1 MLNFT
6 DIFPKTTDSLDQYK
20 VHLAIGRIVK
30 KEPLLALSK
39 NQFKEWQEYQNNKNF
54 ERNYIVSL
62 VYYKL
67 NEWIYAGIYK
77 RIDVQ
82 KKYDREKKKYYFQYT
97 TELLDKQTDLIAK
110 MIFHFPKDF
119 RQSYVLLENHYDK
132 ITVKEIL
139 PKPYRVTEFPGYENV
154 VLTFEELREIIISE
168 DISWK
173 TALSNIKGVY
183 LITDMKNGK
192 QYIGSAYG
200 DEAFWNRWQSY
211 SITGHGKNKELV
223 QLLKAHGFDYAQNFQ
238 FSILEIRSRI
248 TDDEEIIR
256 REAHWKRILGTREH
270 GYNKN

>member
-1 MLNFT
+1 MLYFT
-6 DIFPKTTDSLDQYK
+6 DIFPQITASLDQYK
-20 VHLAIGRIVK
+20 VHLASGRLLK
-30 KEPLLALSK
+30 KAPLIALSK

-54 ERNYIVSL
+54 ERNFIVSL
-62 VYYKL
+62 VYYKF
-67 NEWIYAGIYK
+67 NEWMYAGIYK

-82 KKYDREKKKYYFQYT
+82 KKYDQEKKKYYFQYT
-97 TELLDKQTDLIAK
+97 TELLDKQTDLIGK
-110 MIFHFPKDF
+110 MIFYFPKDF
-119 RQSYVLLENHYDK
+119 RQSYILLENYYDK
-132 ITVKEIL
+132 ITVKGIL

-168 DISWK
+168 DLSWK

-183 LITDMKNGK
+183 LITDIYNGR

-200 DEAFWNRWQSY
+200 DEAFWSRWESY
-211 SITGHGKNKELV
+211 SITGHGNNKELA
-223 QLLKAHGFDYAQNFQ
+223 QLLKANGFDYAQNFQ

-256 REAHWKRILGTREH
+256 RESHWKRIMGTREH